1 MLCILE
7 KGSEKIYKGF
17 CQDNRSIVLSQNSHI
32 NAMVTDNLNAPFFLN
47 QPVLC
52 ITLLDLVKV
61 FLSAFHIVFS
71 FTYSEPQ
78 VVILV
83 LSLLYRLE
91 KMRPREKAKVTLR
104 QIRNRAFISSIRAC
118 ALN

>member
-7 KGSEKIYKGF
+7 KGSEEIYKGF

-52 ITLLDLVKV
+52 VTLDLVKV

-91 KMRPREKAKVTLR
+91 KWDPERKLSLR
-104 QIRNRAFISSIRAC
+104 
-118 ALN
+118 

>member
-7 KGSEKIYKGF
+7 KGSEKFIKDF
-17 CQDNRSIVLSQNSHI
+17 VDNRSIVLSQNSHI

-52 ITLLDLVKV
+52 VTLDLVKV

-83 LSLLYRLE
+83 LSPLLYRLE
-91 KMRPREKAKVTLR
+91 KMRPRERKLSLR
-104 QIRNRAFISSIRAC
+104 
-118 ALN
+118 

>member
-52 ITLLDLVKV
+52 VTLDLVKV

-91 KMRPREKAKVTLR
+91 KWDPERKLSLR
-104 QIRNRAFISSIRAC
+104 
-118 ALN
+118 

>member
-1 MLCILE
+1 
-7 KGSEKIYKGF
+7 
-17 CQDNRSIVLSQNSHI
+17 
-32 NAMVTDNLNAPFFLN
+32 MVTDNLNAPFFLN

-52 ITLLDLVKV
+52 VMLDLVKV

-91 KMRPREKAKVTLR
+91 K
-104 QIRNRAFISSIRAC
+104 
-118 ALN
+118 